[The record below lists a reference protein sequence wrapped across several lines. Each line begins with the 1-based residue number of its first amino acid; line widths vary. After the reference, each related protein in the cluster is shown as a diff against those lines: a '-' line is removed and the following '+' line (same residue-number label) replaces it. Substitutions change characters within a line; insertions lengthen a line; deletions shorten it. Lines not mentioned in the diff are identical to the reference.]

1 MNNIIEFPSN
11 EIVFPT
17 KIFNVKNGA
26 QYLYG
31 QSLPISRLTSAD
43 KNRIINMF
51 EALKFHNGLGVAA
64 CQFGWNKSIVLVVD
78 CDKETD
84 RNVMVLINPEIVW
97 RSIEIDEDVEGCL
110 SLPGRAFIVER
121 NKEIEVVHGLEQEHR
136 IKKAG
141 LTARIIQHEYDHVQ
155 GVLISDRSKTELDP
169 AAKHIAL

>member
-1 MNNIIEFPSN
+1 MTEIEFPSN

-17 KIFNVKNGA
+17 KVFNVKNGA
-26 QYLYG
+26 KYLYNPTC
-31 QSLPISRLTSAD
+31 PISSLTSAE

-51 EALKFHNGLGVAA
+51 EAIKFHNGLGLAA
-64 CQFGWNKSIVLVVD
+64 NQVGWNRSVALVVD

-84 RNVMVLINPEIVW
+84 RNVMVLMNPDIVW
-97 RSIEIDEDVEGCL
+97 CSTEVDEDVEGCL
-110 SLPGRAFIVER
+110 SLPGRAFVVER
-121 NKEIEVVHGLEQEHR
+121 HKEIEIVHGLEQEHR

-141 LTARIIQHEYDHVQ
+141 LTARIIQHEIDHLD